1 MALGKKIPEINFT
14 GFIIEF
20 VKILISSAIMG
31 IAVYF
36 VNSTLN
42 GLGIVGFT
50 SILIDIVI
58 AFVVYLIMIVITRV
72 KSIDLYV
79 GAIKKKL
86 KKA

>member
-1 MALGKKIPEINFT
+1 
-14 GFIIEF
+14 
-20 VKILISSAIMG
+20 MG